1 MKLLINILLMIA
13 SILLAIV
20 LFPLGVVVTLIL
32 LFFKD
37 PREYFTNTS
46 DYPFGIAYGIDMLGN
61 VICGD
66 LFNVTLIKKDGYQFG
81 KLGDTI
87 SYAVGKN
94 ILTNKLTIAG
104 LILNSFLNLFEKDHA
119 LKAVNKTDSK

>member
-1 MKLLINILLMIA
+1 MFA
-13 SILLAIV
+13 SVSLAIV
-20 LFPLGVVVTLIL
+20 LFPLGIIVTIIL

-37 PREYFTNTS
+37 PREYFVNTS
-46 DYPFGIAYGIDMLGN
+46 DYPFGISYGIDVLGAI
-61 VICGD
+61 ICGD
-66 LFNVTLIKKDGYQFG
+66 LFNVILIKKGGYKFG

-87 SYAVGKN
+87 SYVIGRN
-94 ILTNKLTIAG
+94 ILINKLTIAG